1 MKITT
6 KSIYAIR
13 ALHTINLET
22 KKGEIPVGISIISGK
37 LDISN
42 KYLEQIFSELKK
54 AKLVISTAGKN
65 GGYQLAKDSDK
76 ITILDVIN
84 VMDGGV
90 IPIHCVNNRDC
101 DVCSL
106 CSINGLWM
114 EMKNHMEQY
123 LSSVSIDSLDNIKY
137 PVLGCPD
144 NIFRDNKHK
153 NK

>member
-13 ALHTINLET
+13 ALHTINLAT
-22 KKGEIPVGISIISGK
+22 KDSEVPVGISYISNKIG
-37 LDISN
+37 ISN

-54 AKLVISTAGKN
+54 GKFVISTAGKN
-65 GGYQLAKDSDK
+65 GGYHLSKSADE

-101 DVCSL
+101 DVCSV

-114 EMKNHMEQY
+114 DMKKHMEDY
-123 LSSVSIDSLDNIKY
+123 LSGITISSLDNIKY
-137 PVLGCPD
+137 PVLGCPEKKS
-144 NIFRDNKHK
+144 N
-153 NK
+153 